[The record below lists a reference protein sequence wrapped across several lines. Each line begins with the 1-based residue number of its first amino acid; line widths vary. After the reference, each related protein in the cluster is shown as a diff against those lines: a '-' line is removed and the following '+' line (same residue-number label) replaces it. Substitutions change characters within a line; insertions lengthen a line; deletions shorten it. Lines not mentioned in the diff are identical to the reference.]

1 MRPGRGGS
9 LRKPRLSDDHAV
21 ELDGKRIAAKNWIIA
36 TGSGPVVPPMEG
48 LAAVPFW
55 TNETVFSQRALPS
68 RLIVLGGGPIGLEI
82 AQAFGRLG
90 SRVTIVEF
98 MDQILGPEDA
108 DMAAVL
114 KGRLETEGVE
124 IHTGTKAVRA
134 ESRGSAI
141 LLTVAPAGGG

>member
-1 MRPGRGGS
+1 M
-9 LRKPRLSDDHAV
+9 
-21 ELDGKRIAAKNWIIA
+21 
-36 TGSGPVVPPMEG
+36 VPPVEG
-48 LAAVPFW
+48 LADVPFW

-82 AQAFGRLG
+82 AQAFARLG
-90 SRVTIVEF
+90 SRVIIVEF

-114 KGRLETEGVE
+114 KGRLETEGIE